1 MTAWEQLTP
10 HRVVAELDRFIVGQ
24 EQAKRKVAIALRNR
38 VRRQRVPEGL
48 REDINPKNILMIG
61 PTGVGKTEIARRLA
75 QLVSAP
81 FLKVEATRFTEVGY
95 VGRDVESMVRDLVEI
110 AIRQVRTERMRE
122 VEDAA
127 HEAARERLVELV
139 APPPATRQPR
149 NPLESLLGMV
159 QPAGPPESDPP
170 RDEGYLERRRQ
181 TAVSLDLGLLE
192 AQMVEIVVRDPHQPV
207 LNALSGAGLE
217 EVGHNLEEALGG
229 LIPERLHRRRLPVAE
244 ARPILVQQEA
254 EKRIDQDRLVADAI
268 RHAEEDG
275 ILFIDEIDKVAVPTG
290 TGHGGPDVSREGVQ
304 RDILP
309 LVEGMTVTT
318 RHGPV
323 RTDHMLF
330 IAAGAF
336 HAAKPSDLMP
346 ELQGRFPVRVELKS
360 LGAADFVRI
369 LRDPENALTRQY
381 TALLATDGVKVRFTE
396 DGIARLAELAAQV
409 NARTEDI
416 GARRLYTL
424 LEHVLEAVSF
434 AAPEAAQPEVTID
447 AAYVEAEMADLV
459 EDVDLSRY
467 IL

>member
-1 MTAWEQLTP
+1 M
-10 HRVVAELDRFIVGQ
+10 VAELDRFIVGQ
-24 EQAKRKVAIALRNR
+24 DAAKRKVAIALRNR
-38 VRRQRVPEGL
+38 VRRQRVPDAL

-110 AIRQVRTERMRE
+110 SIRQVRAERLRE
-122 VEDAA
+122 VEDVARR
-127 HEAARERLVELV
+127 AARDRILDLLVPGPVRRLSGNPVEAILGLV
-139 APPPATRQPR
+139 QGGGGR
-149 NPLESLLGMV
+149 
-159 QPAGPPESDPP
+159 ESDPP
-170 RDEGYLERRRQ
+170 DEAYLEQRRQ
-181 TAVSLDLGLLE
+181 TAKSLDQGLLE
-192 AQMVEIVVRDPHQPV
+192 REMIEITVRDSRQPV

-217 EVGHNLEEALGG
+217 EVGQNLEEALGG
-229 LIPERLHRRRLPVAE
+229 MLPERVRRRWLSVAE

-254 EKRIDQDRLVADAI
+254 EKRIDHDRLVADAI

-275 ILFIDEIDKVAVPTG
+275 ILFIDEIDKVAVPSG
-290 TGHGGPDVSREGVQ
+290 AGHSGPDVSREGVQ

-336 HAAKPSDLMP
+336 HQVKPSDLMP

-381 TALLATDGVKVRFTE
+381 QALLATDGVRVKFTE
-396 DGIARLAELAAQV
+396 DGIARLAKLAAEV

-434 AAPEAAQPEVTID
+434 AAPESTPPEVTID
-447 AAYVEAEMADLV
+447 AGYVDAAMSGLV
-459 EDVDLSRY
+459 EDADLSRY